1 MTAAK
6 EIDKSFLS
14 FFHNT
19 WGRSLIRVAGK
30 PREKGR
36 KIAPQHDLIERN
48 EINVTFFAL
57 HFIPRLDEYKFQTF
71 CL

>member
-6 EIDKSFLS
+6 EIDKSFLN

-19 WGRSLIRVAGK
+19 RGRSLISVAGK

-36 KIAPQHDLIERN
+36 KIAPQRDLRVKN
-48 EINVTFFAL
+48 EINVTVFAL
-57 HFIPRLDEYKFQTF
+57 HFIPRLSFQTF